1 MKNTLKIIAISL
13 LALVSATTHADDFG
27 AVVAAVNLLQ
37 QTVAG
42 DDALQYAVATDT
54 YKNAVQQLQTA
65 NSIYQTSMNIYGNA
79 VQQYNE
85 MMYHTRIMGDPKNIG
100 SVLNS
105 GIFNQTFQQDADTIR
120 SSGDTGAV
128 YDSGNQARVALYGSA
143 DPTSV
148 DQTKSADPLAK
159 FRELDSRV
167 DKYNAIETS
176 NRQNVKDN
184 QVELKRLMDSLAQAN
199 GSSGAMDQ
207 SKIMAIQAEMLGLLI
222 KMQADQ
228 SKMDA
233 AKEDVETAEKERRN
247 NMERMAQLYEQKREE
262 IKNDSFTD
270 MATRKID
277 QVQTRKNA
285 FANTSVW

>member
-1 MKNTLKIIAISL
+1 MKNSLKTMFLVALFL
-13 LALVSATTHADDFG
+13 LTGIVQADDFG

-37 QTVAG
+37 QTVAA
-42 DDALQYAVATDT
+42 DDALQYAVITDT

-65 NSIYQTSMNIYGNA
+65 NSIYQTSMSIYNNA

-85 MMYHTRIMGDPKNIG
+85 LMYHTRIMGDPKNIG
-100 SVLNS
+100 SVLNT
-105 GIFNQTFQQDADTIR
+105 GIFNQTFQQDADSIR
-120 SSGDTGAV
+120 SSGSAGAV
-128 YDSGNQARVALYGSA
+128 YDPDSETRVALYGFS

-148 DQTKSADPLAK
+148 DQMKIADPLAK
-159 FRELDSRV
+159 YRELDSRV

-184 QVELKRLMDSLAQAN
+184 QVELKRLMDALAQAS
-199 GSSGAMDQ
+199 GSSGSMDQ

-233 AKEDVETAEKERRN
+233 AKQDIETAEKERRN

-262 IKNDSFTD
+262 IKNASFTD

-277 QVQTRKNA
+277 IEQTRKNA